1 MFSAPSSDIPQNQFP
16 LIMFLT
22 LPKDICLL
30 VFLSLF
36 VKDYLVINLY
46 VSEILILQ
54 LPMFTGFEFVKRGVF
69 NILM

>member
-1 MFSAPSSDIPQNQFP
+1 
-16 LIMFLT
+16 MFLT